1 MTVLSH
7 ALIFQEYIIPYYTTL
22 HNEYIREYDSPVSK
36 IALFM
41 LQENN
46 QIPLYIRWIL
56 AFFAPNLVYDTE
68 E

>member
-36 IALFM
+36 IALYM
-41 LQENN
+41 LQGHN
-46 QIPLYIRWIL
+46 QIPLYIRRIL
-56 AFFAPNLVYDTE
+56 TFHAPNLVYDTGE
-68 E
+68 